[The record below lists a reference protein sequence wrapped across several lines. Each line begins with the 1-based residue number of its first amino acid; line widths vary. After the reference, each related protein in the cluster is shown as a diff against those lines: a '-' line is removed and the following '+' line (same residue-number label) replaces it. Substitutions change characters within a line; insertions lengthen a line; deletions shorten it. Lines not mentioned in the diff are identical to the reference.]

1 MNKVQVTSIA
11 IHPDGS
17 YHTLSSVLGMTP
29 EPDWNEDKYLSY
41 RSSLAPDVVVIEEVT
56 LIQ

>member
-29 EPDWNEDKYLSY
+29 EPDWNEDKIISY
-41 RSSLAPDVVVIEEVT
+41 RSVLAPDVVVIEEIT
-56 LIQ
+56 MLQ